1 MKEICPH
8 FKVRLT
14 LSLYDLQA
22 RQGGEERLAKIW
34 ADDGFYP
41 ESIGNVVRHVATQ
54 LPIPILITEN
64 GVSTDDDTRRVEYIR
79 RAVNGVNKSREVVA
93 TVSFLFYD
101 DIMHKIEN
109 NNKVNKI
116 LHSHGILYR
125 VLLPYA
131 AYTILVLVFFFA
143 LTEMLVVRQMKK
155 RNTGFGVSDPGAG
168 V

>member
-1 MKEICPH
+1 M
-8 FKVRLT
+8 
-14 LSLYDLQA
+14 
-22 RQGGEERLAKIW
+22 
-34 ADDGFYP
+34 
-41 ESIGNVVRHVATQ
+41 
-54 LPIPILITEN
+54 
-64 GVSTDDDTRRVEYIR
+64 
-79 RAVNGVNKSREVVA
+79 NKSREVVA

-131 AYTILVLVFFFA
+131 AYTILVLVFFFRTDRNA
-143 LTEMLVVRQMKK
+143 CCTADEK